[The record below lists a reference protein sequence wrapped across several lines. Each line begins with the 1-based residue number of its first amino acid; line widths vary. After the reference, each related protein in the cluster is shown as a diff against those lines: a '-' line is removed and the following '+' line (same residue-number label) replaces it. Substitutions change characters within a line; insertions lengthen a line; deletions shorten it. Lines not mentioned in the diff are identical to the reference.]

1 MSSSASP
8 IIRDEVFFWVF
19 EALLMLANSFLFNLR
34 NPMCFLPKDFKVYLA
49 EDGVTDIEGPGYLDL
64 RFFLI
69 AMVDPFDLIGLAMGR
84 HLKRDFWKTDANLKE
99 QGEPTL
105 TRDGVADKESDV
117 EKAMGAD
124 TNSGSTAVKENVLEE
139 AVSVDTSEVRAGAR
153 NDKGGGVAVDTDAN
167 AAASSHA
174 HE

>member
-1 MSSSASP
+1 
-8 IIRDEVFFWVF
+8 
-19 EALLMLANSFLFNLR
+19 
-34 NPMCFLPKDFKVYLA
+34 
-49 EDGVTDIEGPGYLDL
+49 
-64 RFFLI
+64 
-69 AMVDPFDLIGLAMGR
+69 MVDPFDLIGLAMGR

-139 AVSVDTSEVRAGAR
+139 AVSVDTSEVRAGGR
-153 NDKGGGVAVDTDAN
+153 NDKEGVAVDTDAN
-167 AAASSHA
+167 VAASSHA